1 MSSRRAPA
9 LGSTMFGRP
18 SQFPGG
24 ALAAMDEAPDAG
36 LDVHPQLRPAPPG
49 TPVSL
54 EPGESQTDS
63 RPERITTHVSARH
76 LEILRRGAHW
86 GRSSQRAFLE
96 AAIEAQAEAVAHRER
111 MEWPLPPIPSR

>member
-9 LGSTMFGRP
+9 LGSTMFDRP
-18 SQFPGG
+18 SQLPAG
-24 ALAAMDEAPDAG
+24 ALAAMDEGPDAG
-36 LDVHPQLRPAPPG
+36 LDIYPQLRPAQPA

-54 EPGESQTDS
+54 KPVEPQTDS

-76 LEILRRGAHW
+76 LEMLRRGAHW

-96 AAIEAQAEAVAHRER
+96 AAIEAQAEQVAIRER
-111 MEWPLPPIPSR
+111 LDWPLPAIP

>member
-9 LGSTMFGRP
+9 LGSTMFDRP
-18 SQFPGG
+18 SQLPGG

-36 LDVHPQLRPAPPG
+36 LDIHPQLRPAQPA
-49 TPVSL
+49 TPVSFKPS
-54 EPGESQTDS
+54 EPQTDS
-63 RPERITTHVSARH
+63 RPERITTHISARH

-96 AAIEAQAEAVAHRER
+96 AAIEAQAEKVAIRER
-111 MEWPLPPIPSR
+111 LDSPLPAIP